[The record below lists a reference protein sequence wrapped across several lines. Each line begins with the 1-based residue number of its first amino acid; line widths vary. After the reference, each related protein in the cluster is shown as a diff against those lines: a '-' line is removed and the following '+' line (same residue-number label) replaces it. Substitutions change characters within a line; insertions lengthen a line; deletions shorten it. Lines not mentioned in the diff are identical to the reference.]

1 MSAPSVSGRLR
12 YGRGKGIVDEERN
25 AGGVGDRGDLRNV
38 EHFQAGIADGLGD
51 HQPGVG
57 ADRGAETVEVAR
69 LDERGRDAEARQR
82 VGEKID
88 AAAIE
93 RRRRDDMVAG
103 ASKRGDG
110 KMHRRHAARRTD
122 GADAVFQRREPL
134 LQHRRGRVG
143 NARVDVAGAF
153 QVEQPG
159 GVIGI
164 VEHVG
169 RGLVDRDGARA
180 GDRIGM
186 LPGMQAQ
193 GLERRG
199 FWSGHAFL
207 AVRKLRQR
215 CNVVERL
222 GTSRLF
228 RPRFAQTAERRKD
241 GRAMDQAIS
250 NDTVILER
258 AMGNR
263 PFRRCA
269 LKSLAFFRRPV
280 GVL

>member
-1 MSAPSVSGRLR
+1 
-12 YGRGKGIVDEERN
+12 
-25 AGGVGDRGDLRNV
+25 
-38 EHFQAGIADGLGD
+38 
-51 HQPGVG
+51 
-57 ADRGAETVEVAR
+57 
-69 LDERGRDAEARQR
+69 
-82 VGEKID
+82 
-88 AAAIE
+88 
-93 RRRRDDMVAG
+93 MVAG

-169 RGLVDRDGARA
+169 RRLVDRDGARA

-222 GTSRLF
+222 GHQPSVPPTLRANRGATQAGPRDGSGHQQRYCDFGAGDGKPPISPLRTEITGVFSAAGRRFVARFVVF
-228 RPRFAQTAERRKD
+228 RQ
-241 GRAMDQAIS
+241 
-250 NDTVILER
+250 
-258 AMGNR
+258 
-263 PFRRCA
+263 RCHREDSVDPA
-269 LKSLAFFRRPV
+269 LTY
-280 GVL
+280 